1 MKEND
6 VVLKSVTKIVVFILL
21 TFGFYV
27 FFAGHNNPGGGFI
40 GGLIFSSAFLL
51 MFLAFDVKQVL
62 LSLPVD
68 FRILM
73 IIGSLITVATAVVPM
88 FFGKPFLYQTDAHI
102 DLPLLGDLHVATV
115 TLFESG
121 VLLTVVGVV
130 VTVMLSIS
138 GGHS

>member
-6 VVLKSVTKIVVFILL
+6 VVLRTVTKVVVFILL

-40 GGLIFSSAFLL
+40 GGLIFSSAFIL

-62 LSLPVD
+62 ISLPID
-68 FRILM
+68 FKKLM
-73 IIGSLITVATAVVPM
+73 IIGSLISLATAIVPI
-88 FFGKPFLYQTDAHI
+88 FFGKPFLYQTKANI
-102 DLPLLGDLHVATV
+102 ALPLLGHVHVTTV
-115 TLFESG
+115 TLFELG
-121 VLLTVVGVV
+121 VLLAVVGVI

-138 GGHS
+138 GGKS

>member
-6 VVLKSVTKIVVFILL
+6 VVLKTVTKIVVFILL

-138 GGHS
+138 GGRS

>member
-6 VVLKSVTKIVVFILL
+6 VVLRTVTKIVVFILL

-40 GGLIFSSAFLL
+40 GGLIFSSAFIL

-62 LSLPVD
+62 ISLPID
-68 FRILM
+68 FKKLM
-73 IIGSLITVATAVVPM
+73 IIGSLVSVMTAIVPT
-88 FFGKPFLYQTDAHI
+88 FFGNPFLYQTEADIA
-102 DLPLLGDLHVATV
+102 LPLIGHVHATTV
-115 TLFESG
+115 TLFELG
-121 VLLTVVGVV
+121 ILLTVVGVI

-138 GGHS
+138 GCKS